1 MSTSR
6 GLVSRPASRL
16 DGFGVVVMVLLVSV
30 ALFLA
35 FPLGTAVLR
44 TLGDAPQ
51 GLDAILDSIAS
62 GALPKVLAHTAL
74 VVLGGAAIA
83 TVAGAVLAFVNERT
97 DGTLGAAGE
106 LLPLA
111 PMIVPPIAGV
121 IGWAI
126 LLDPSVG
133 LVNHLLRG
141 ALGLVGIEATE
152 GPLDIYTATGLVC
165 VTGLYLVPYVYL
177 IVAAGLRGVDPAL
190 DEASRV
196 SGASP
201 LRTMLR
207 VTLPA
212 VRPAL
217 LAAALM
223 AVIAGIGLFSVP
235 IVLGT
240 AARMDVI
247 SVHVYRLFDQFP
259 PQTATGLMLSGAMVV
274 VVQCLLLAQRWM
286 MPGDRHSMIGGRGGR
301 AGQIRLGR
309 WRRPAQALAIAYL
322 ATTSVLPVCGLLIVS
337 FQPFWTPLID
347 FAQFTLEN
355 YTFVLF
361 ENGPTSRA
369 FVTSLGLGAATATA
383 AVLIAAVL
391 MFAARLRQG
400 QVARAADVVMAL
412 PATLPH
418 TVIGVAF
425 LITFTPAPFKLYG
438 TVLILFLAYLAMALP
453 FAARAAASAASGIGT
468 DVAEASRI
476 SGAGPGR
483 TFVRILLP
491 LALPGLMAGWIIVFI
506 HTAGEVTASSLLGGA
521 RNPVIGRVMTELW
534 IFGSFPQLAAMAIVV
549 TAVTTTG
556 VALMLYLTRRASIRT

>member
-1 MSTSR
+1 MSADTRHVRHWLR
-6 GLVSRPASRL
+6 GLDPFG
-16 DGFGVVVMVLLVSV
+16 GFLLAMLVVV

-35 FPLGTAVLR
+35 FPLVTAVLR
-44 TLGDAPQ
+44 TLADAPA
-51 GLDAILDSIAS
+51 GADAIVKSIES
-62 GALPKVLAHTAL
+62 GALPKVLRNTL
-74 VVLGGAAIA
+74 VVVLGGALIA
-83 TVAGAVLAFVNERT
+83 TVAGSVLAFVNERT

-133 LVNHLLRG
+133 LVNHVFRSLFG
-141 ALGLVGIEATE
+141 ALGVDIAD
-152 GPLDIYTATGLVC
+152 GPVDIYSAAGLVC

-177 IVAAGLRGVDPAL
+177 IVAAALRGVDPAL

-217 LAAALM
+217 VAAALM

-259 PQTATGLMLSGAMVV
+259 PQTATGLMLSAAMVS
-274 VVQCLLLAQRWM
+274 VVQCLLLAQRWLL
-286 MPGDRHSMIGGRGGR
+286 PPDRHSMIGGRGGR
-301 AGQIRLGR
+301 TAMIRLGR
-309 WRRPAQALAIAYL
+309 WRRPAQALALVYL
-322 ATTSVLPVCGLLIVS
+322 ATTSVLPVGGLLIVS
-337 FQPFWTPLID
+337 LQPFWTPQVSVE
-347 FAQFTLEN
+347 QFTLEN
-355 YTFVLF
+355 FAFVLF
-361 ENGPTSRA
+361 DNGPTSRA

-391 MFAARLRQG
+391 LLGAKLRQG
-400 QVARAADVVMAL
+400 RTARAADVVLAL

-453 FAARAAASAASGIGT
+453 FAARAAASAAASVGT
-468 DVAEASRI
+468 DLTEASRI
-476 SGAGPGR
+476 AGAGPGR
-483 TFVRILLP
+483 TFTRVMLP
-491 LALPGLMAGWIIVFI
+491 LAVPGLMAGWIIVFI
-506 HTAGEVTASSLLGGA
+506 HTAGEVTASTLLGGA

-534 IFGSFPQLAAMAIVV
+534 IFGSFPQLAAMSIVV
-549 TAVTTTG
+549 TAVTSAS
-556 VALMLYLTRRASIRT
+556 VAVMLFFTRRASIRT

>member
-1 MSTSR
+1 MSAGTRHGRHWLR
-6 GLVSRPASRL
+6 GLDPFG
-16 DGFGVVVMVLLVSV
+16 GFLLAMLVVV

-35 FPLGTAVLR
+35 FPLVTAMLR
-44 TLGDAPQ
+44 TLADAPA
-51 GLDAILDSIAS
+51 GADAIVKSIES
-62 GALPKVLAHTAL
+62 GALPKVLRNTL
-74 VVLGGAAIA
+74 VVVLGGALIA
-83 TVAGAVLAFVNERT
+83 TVAGSVLAFVNERT

-133 LVNHLLRG
+133 LVNHVFRSLLG
-141 ALGLVGIEATE
+141 ALGVDIAD
-152 GPLDIYTATGLVC
+152 GPVDIYSAAGLVC

-177 IVAAGLRGVDPAL
+177 IVAAALRGVDPAL

-217 LAAALM
+217 VAAALM

-247 SVHVYRLFDQFP
+247 SVHIYRLFDQFP
-259 PQTATGLMLSGAMVV
+259 PQTATGLMLSAAMVA
-274 VVQCLLLAQRWM
+274 VVQCLLLAQRWLL
-286 MPGDRHSMIGGRGGR
+286 PPDRHSMIGGRGGR
-301 AGQIRLGR
+301 TAMIRLGR
-309 WRRPAQALAIAYL
+309 WRRPAQALALVYL
-322 ATTSVLPVCGLLIVS
+322 ATTSVLPVGGLLIVS
-337 FQPFWTPLID
+337 LQPFWTPQVSVE
-347 FAQFTLEN
+347 QFTLEN
-355 YTFVLF
+355 FAFVLF
-361 ENGPTSRA
+361 DNGPTSRA

-391 MFAARLRQG
+391 LLGAKLRQG
-400 QVARAADVVMAL
+400 RTARAADVVLAL

-453 FAARAAASAASGIGT
+453 FAARAAASAAASVGADLT
-468 DVAEASRI
+468 EASRI
-476 SGAGPGR
+476 AGAGPGR
-483 TFVRILLP
+483 TFTRVMLP
-491 LALPGLMAGWIIVFI
+491 LAVPGLMAGWIIVFI
-506 HTAGEVTASSLLGGA
+506 HTAGEVTASTLLGGA

-534 IFGSFPQLAAMAIVV
+534 IFGSFPQLAAMSIVV
-549 TAVTTTG
+549 TAVTSAS
-556 VALMLYLTRRASIRT
+556 VAIMLFFTRRASIRT

>member
-1 MSTSR
+1 MSTAR

-51 GLDAILDSIAS
+51 GLEAILQSIAS
-62 GALPKVLAHTAL
+62 GALPKVLANTAL

-83 TVAGAVLAFVNERT
+83 TVGGAVLAFVNERT

-141 ALGLVGIEATE
+141 VLGLVGIDATE

-196 SGASP
+196 SGAPP

-247 SVHVYRLFDQFP
+247 SVHIYRLFDQFP

-286 MPGDRHSMIGGRGGR
+286 MPDDRHSMIGGRGGR

-347 FAQFTLEN
+347 VAQFTLEN

-369 FVTSLGLGAATATA
+369 FVTSLSLGAATATA

-400 QVARAADVVMAL
+400 RVARVADVVMAV

-438 TVLILFLAYLAMALP
+438 TVLVLFLAYLAMALP

-468 DVAEASRI
+468 DLAEASRI
-476 SGAGPGR
+476 AGAGPGR
-483 TFVRILLP
+483 TFFRVLLP

-534 IFGSFPQLAAMAIVV
+534 VFGSFPQLAAMSIVV

>member
-1 MSTSR
+1 MSAGAQHGRHWLR
-6 GLVSRPASRL
+6 GLDPFG
-16 DGFGVVVMVLLVSV
+16 GFLLAMLVVV

-35 FPLGTAVLR
+35 FPLVTAVLR
-44 TLGDAPQ
+44 TLADAPA
-51 GLDAILDSIAS
+51 GADAIVKSIES
-62 GALPKVLAHTAL
+62 GALPKVLRNTL
-74 VVLGGAAIA
+74 VVVLGGALIA
-83 TVAGAVLAFVNERT
+83 TVAGSVLAFVNERT

-133 LVNHLLRG
+133 LVNHLFRSLLG
-141 ALGLVGIEATE
+141 ALGVDIAD
-152 GPLDIYTATGLVC
+152 GPVDIYSAAGLVC

-177 IVAAGLRGVDPAL
+177 IVAAALRGVDPAL

-217 LAAALM
+217 VAAALM

-247 SVHVYRLFDQFP
+247 SVHIYRLFDQFP
-259 PQTATGLMLSGAMVV
+259 PQTATGLMLSAAMVA
-274 VVQCLLLAQRWM
+274 VVQCLLLAQRWLL
-286 MPGDRHSMIGGRGGR
+286 PPDRHSMIGGRGGR
-301 AGQIRLGR
+301 SERSRLGR
-309 WRRPAQALAIAYL
+309 WRRPAQALALVYL
-322 ATTSVLPVCGLLIVS
+322 ATTSVLPVGGLLIVS
-337 FQPFWTPLID
+337 LQPFWTPQVSVE
-347 FAQFTLEN
+347 QFTLEN
-355 YTFVLF
+355 FAFVLF
-361 ENGPTSRA
+361 DNGPTSRA

-391 MFAARLRQG
+391 LLGAKLRRG
-400 QVARAADVVMAL
+400 RTARAADVVLAL

-453 FAARAAASAASGIGT
+453 FAARAAASAAASVGADLT
-468 DVAEASRI
+468 EASRI
-476 SGAGPGR
+476 AGAGPGR
-483 TFVRILLP
+483 TFTRVMLP
-491 LALPGLMAGWIIVFI
+491 LAVPGLMAGWIIVFI
-506 HTAGEVTASSLLGGA
+506 HTAGEVTASTLLGGA

-534 IFGSFPQLAAMAIVV
+534 IFGSFPQLAAMSIVV
-549 TAVTTTG
+549 TAVTSAS
-556 VALMLYLTRRASIRT
+556 VAVMLFFTRRASIRT